1 MEFEIKNTIPFM
13 LKSLGINLTKYVQ
26 DLYEENYRDFPGGA
40 VVKNLPLN
48 AGDPGSSPGVERPH
62 LLQSN

>member
-1 MEFEIKNTIPFM
+1 M